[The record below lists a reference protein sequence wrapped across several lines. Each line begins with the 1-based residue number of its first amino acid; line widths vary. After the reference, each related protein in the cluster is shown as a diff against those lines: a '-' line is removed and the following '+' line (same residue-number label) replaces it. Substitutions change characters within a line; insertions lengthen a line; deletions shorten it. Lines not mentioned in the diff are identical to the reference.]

1 MKQKQSHAQ
10 KKLFTHRG
18 KCMFHSKTQCTAKN
32 GQPAHSEMHM
42 SLNTEMVS
50 VAAVFVKGRQ
60 GMKEDDEEART
71 RAGKD

>member
-1 MKQKQSHAQ
+1 MHRKNFSRTGANACFIPKNNAQ
-10 KKLFTHRG
+10 
-18 KCMFHSKTQCTAKN
+18 QKN

>member
-1 MKQKQSHAQ
+1 MHVSFQK
-10 KKLFTHRG
+10 TV
-18 KCMFHSKTQCTAKN
+18 HSKKN

>member
-1 MKQKQSHAQ
+1 MHR

-18 KCMFHSKTQCTAKN
+18 KCMFHSQKQCTAKN